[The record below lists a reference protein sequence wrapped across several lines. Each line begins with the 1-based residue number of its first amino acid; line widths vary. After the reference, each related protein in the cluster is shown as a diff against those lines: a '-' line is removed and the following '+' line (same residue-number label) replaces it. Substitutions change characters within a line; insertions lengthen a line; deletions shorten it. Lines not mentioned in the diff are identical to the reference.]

1 MTITDNSAQI
11 SKILIEANSCKTV
24 AIDTEFVWTKTYYPI
39 AGLLQIAFLGEVYL
53 LDLIIDDFP
62 KPELKTLLENKQV
75 TKLLHSPD
83 QDTRLLHKLCGGKT
97 FNLFDTQL
105 AAAFLGYPKQLS
117 LAATIKEFKDIEICK
132 SQQVSD
138 WTRRPLTEKQLS
150 YAAIDVLYLEEISNT
165 LTERLIETNRMDWF
179 KEESVGLH
187 ENLALY
193 EDLKAE
199 DAYKKIKAYDALRPR
214 NLLFLKKMAA
224 YRLGIAERIDK
235 TPNHILKHDLLLE
248 AGHQFP
254 DSIEGLK
261 RCGFTTNQLQRDAKH
276 FIRFAEEAR
285 NAPDSEL
292 PIIPKF
298 KRLSSSEK
306 EAAKI
311 MNAALDKCAEE
322 ANLDPGLIASR
333 AQVRARLLKYLR
345 NDEVHNFSG
354 WRNEL
359 FGDTFKKTLQKI
371 KPA

>member
-11 SKILIEANSCKTV
+11 SKILTEANSCSIV

-62 KPELKTLLENKQV
+62 KAQLKILLENQEV

-150 YAAIDVLYLEEISNT
+150 YAAIDVLYLEEISET
-165 LTERLIETNRMDWF
+165 LKERLIESGRIDWF
-179 KEESVGLH
+179 KEESVELH
-187 ENLALY
+187 ENPALY
-193 EDLKAE
+193 EDLQVT
-199 DAYKKIKAYDALRPR
+199 DAYKKIKAYDSLRPR
-214 NLLFLKKMAA
+214 NLLFLQKMAA
-224 YRLGIAERIDK
+224 YRLDIAQRIDK
-235 TPNHILKHDLLLE
+235 TPNHILKQDLLLE
-248 AGHQFP
+248 TANQFP
-254 DSIEGLK
+254 QSTEGFK
-261 RCGFTTNQLQRDAKH
+261 RCGFTSNQLRRDAKH
-276 FIRFAEEAR
+276 LMRFAEEAR
-285 NAPDSEL
+285 ATPEAEL
-292 PIIPKF
+292 PKVSKF

-306 EAAKI
+306 TASKT
-311 MNAALDKCAEE
+311 MNAALDKCAAE
-322 ANLDPGLIASR
+322 AQLDPGLIASR
-333 AQVRARLLKYLR
+333 AQLRTRVLKFLR
-345 NDEVHNFSG
+345 NDEIQHFSG

-359 FGDTFKKTLQKI
+359 FGDTFKQTLHKI